1 MRGRCCWLWHKNEYL
16 YRMNAVKILPNYTY
30 KDYCLW
36 EGRWELIEGIPYA
49 MSPAPSP
56 RHQWIVVNI
65 VSELRSAIKKSKCKN
80 CKVYDFI
87 DVKIE
92 EDTLLQPDASI
103 VCKPIHKKFLDFPP
117 ALVVEILSE
126 ATALKD
132 RITKFNIY
140 ENFGIKYYLIV
151 DPEKELVEIYL
162 LKSSKY
168 VMQKFSPVKPF
179 AFSLSNDCKIEV
191 TLKNIW
197 E

>member
-1 MRGRCCWLWHKNEYL
+1 MS
-16 YRMNAVKILPNYTY
+16 AVKILPNYTY

-36 EGRWELIEGIPYA
+36 EGRWELIDGIPYA
-49 MSPAPSP
+49 MSPAPNP
-56 RHQWIVVNI
+56 KHQWLVVNI
-65 VSELRSAIKKSKCKN
+65 VSELRSAIKKSKCRD

-92 EDTLLQPDASI
+92 NNTILQPDASI
-103 VCKPIHKKFLDFPP
+103 VCKPILKNYLDFPP
-117 ALVVEILSE
+117 SLVVEILSE

-132 RITKFNIY
+132 RHTKFSIY

-151 DPEKELVEIYL
+151 DPEKETVEIYL
-162 LKSSKY
+162 LEDSKY
-168 VMQKFSPVKPF
+168 TLQNFSPGTPYTF
-179 AFSLSNDCKIEV
+179 YISEGCKIDL